1 MQLNHLQGQVLNE
14 NMGPLVQNDLEY
26 QDSDSRV
33 LNQMWSPFDPVLLHK
48 SVPIK
53 LALALC
59 RCCART

>member
-14 NMGPLVQNDLEY
+14 NMGPLVQNDLEFP
-26 QDSDSRV
+26 DSDSRA
-33 LNQMWSPFDPVLLHK
+33 LNQMCSPFDPVLLHE